1 MNEELAYGTMDT
13 DRPENV
19 AGSNERVERPK
30 NDRRKTTY
38 TFPIKI
44 MPSPKSTTSTSL
56 IEEFTE
62 VETQAYYNESLDYN
76 YISSRFAFSLGLRP
90 DADRPAKPRS
100 KSVSKPKIP
109 FKPKHLVRSQ
119 TSPISEIRPLQRSRT
134 EPLSRRIFSPLARD
148 NTESEETP
156 VNTSTDTPI
165 APRIPPRRTST
176 TATLVPSN
184 SQAPPI
190 FSLLEP
196 TPQAISRS
204 SLTSPLFPDADLNP
218 FSPRPGATFGAMV
231 VDTPPRTPQRPK
243 LLQTQTEGTPSL
255 FEALNSHPVMPM
267 PNIPT
272 ILTEEPEIV
281 SEEPK
286 DLSEESEPNLEGMG
300 TGTGIG
306 MGFGIGEEIRG
317 RDYDQDPD
325 TMSGDL
331 TLHWKSSPLSRYTQ
345 RTVFWIVPHAKFDVV
360 FGHDETDF
368 NVPIHNPTKWG
379 LGGWG
384 LGGGGGGGVER
395 GRGERNQF
403 REGIRRGVLKK
414 VEEQSSFSLL
424 HSATNIMDMWLRP
437 PYPTHVRRNSKDS
450 DSKTPLLGNVDDQGR
465 DMHDAPLTYPE
476 LENQLRNELNCTE
489 ERRRKHEGKRA
500 VNIWD
505 VRAGKAVLAEQAKGA
520 SGEIRKL
527 VGAVVKDVK
536 AREGGKR
543 VVSGGSLNEA
553 GRASRVEAEATHDK
567 IAHEE
572 TAPGPSATDS
582 SNVVVTQQPEPQ
594 PQPQPQPE
602 ISRPIPHLFSPFAL
616 KTESIPEAALPSTN
630 LPDPTTLELTPT
642 SANQTEN
649 QSPGSSLR
657 VELTDTQIQQQIQAQ
672 MDREAERE
680 AEREMEREM
689 QAQMEREIQEQI
701 EEETRA
707 QVTPPTLPP
716 RPKRFSIAPDTN
728 IGSESA
734 PAKFPEVETKEQEQ
748 PGSQAPNIH
757 SSLSKIRSAHS
768 HHDDGDSDDED
779 NEAMSEINLSK
790 IPVHRLEID
799 DVNLDILE
807 QMSEIHLPG
816 PAFGSL
822 NERFDAKWEMEDERI
837 HPDRRVW
844 RRNFRGVLG
853 ELLKIR
859 ELRV

>member
-1 MNEELAYGTMDT
+1 MSLVAMNESKDLKMIGEKQLTHSPSKSCPHLNLPPAL
-13 DRPENV
+13 P
-19 AGSNERVERPK
+19 SSK
-30 NDRRKTTY
+30 N
-38 TFPIKI
+38 
-44 MPSPKSTTSTSL
+44 SPKSKHK
-56 IEEFTE
+56 
-62 VETQAYYNESLDYN
+62 AYYNESLDYN

-100 KSVSKPKIP
+100 KSVSKPRIP
-109 FKPKHLVRSQ
+109 FKPKHLIKDRATFQ
-119 TSPISEIRPLQRSRT
+119 KN
-134 EPLSRRIFSPLARD
+134 FFPLARD
-148 NTESEETP
+148 NADSEDTP

-255 FEALNSHPVMPM
+255 FEALNSHPVIPM

-281 SEEPK
+281 SDEPG
-286 DLSEESEPNLEGMG
+286 DLPEESERNLEGMG

-345 RTVFWIVPHAKFDVV
+345 RTVFWIVPNAKFDVV

-368 NVPIHNPTKWG
+368 NVPIQNPTKWG

-384 LGGGGGGGVER
+384 LGGAGGGGGGGVER
-395 GRGERNQF
+395 ARNERNQF

-437 PYPTHVRRNSKDS
+437 PYPTH
-450 DSKTPLLGNVDDQGR
+450 R
-465 DMHDAPLTYPE
+465 DIHDVPLTFPE
-476 LENQLRNELNCTE
+476 LEKQLRNELNCTE

-527 VGAVVKDVK
+527 
-536 AREGGKR
+536 R
-543 VVSGGSLNEA
+543 VVSGGSLNGA
-553 GRASRVEAEATHDK
+553 GRAPPVEAEAKHDK
-567 IAHEE
+567 IAREE
-572 TAPGPSATDS
+572 TAPGPSAADA
-582 SNVVVTQQPEPQ
+582 SNAVVTQQPQLQ
-594 PQPQPQPE
+594 PQPQTE
-602 ISRPIPHLFSPFAL
+602 NSRPTSPILSPSAL

-630 LPDPTTLELTPT
+630 LPNPKTFELTPT
-642 SANQTEN
+642 TANQTEN
-649 QSPGSSLR
+649 HSPSSSLR
-657 VELTDTQIQQQIQAQ
+657 VEFTDTQIQEQIQAQ

-701 EEETRA
+701 EEEMRA
-707 QVTPPTLPP
+707 QATPPTLPP
-716 RPKRFSIAPDTN
+716 RPKRFSIAPDTK

-734 PAKFPEVETKEQEQ
+734 PARSSEVETKEQEET
-748 PGSQAPNIH
+748 GSLAPHIH
-757 SSLSKIRSAHS
+757 SSISKIRSAHS
-768 HHDDGDSDDED
+768 HHDDGDSDDEG

-807 QMSEIHLPG
+807 QMSEINLPG

-853 ELLKIR
+853 ELLRVR